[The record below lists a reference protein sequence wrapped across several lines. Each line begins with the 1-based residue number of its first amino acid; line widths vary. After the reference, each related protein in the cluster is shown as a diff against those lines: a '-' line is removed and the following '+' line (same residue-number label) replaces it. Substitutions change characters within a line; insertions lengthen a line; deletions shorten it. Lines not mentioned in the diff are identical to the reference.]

1 MAVQVLDRV
10 EVVRS
15 DPLLHPAVLPHH
27 ISRGIRGYDF
37 HCHSAKKRK
46 KKKKIAETSIFS
58 PISQFS
64 SGDFYPASLPSA
76 WSCCIHCDNSVQY
89 KSGTLLHLTSN
100 AACEPSMS
108 VSVWLRKWHHHW
120 KTWRIESQTLRQM
133 RAGWTDMQSKREMAG
148 LSEKAA
154 ANLTGTGVIPTSLT
168 DNSKNINSGLLSS

>member
-1 MAVQVLDRV
+1 MAVQVLDGV

-37 HCHSAKKRK
+37 HCHSAKK
-46 KKKKIAETSIFS
+46 KKKIAETSIFS

-64 SGDFYPASLPSA
+64 SDDFYPASLPSV

-100 AACEPSMS
+100 
-108 VSVWLRKWHHHW
+108 WLFFKIF
-120 KTWRIESQTLRQM
+120 KTKANKGMWM
-133 RAGWTDMQSKREMAG
+133 FGWCLLLPYLDLHQCLPPLTSTPVKKQQHTDRH
-148 LSEKAA
+148 
-154 ANLTGTGVIPTSLT
+154 T
-168 DNSKNINSGLLSS
+168 DD